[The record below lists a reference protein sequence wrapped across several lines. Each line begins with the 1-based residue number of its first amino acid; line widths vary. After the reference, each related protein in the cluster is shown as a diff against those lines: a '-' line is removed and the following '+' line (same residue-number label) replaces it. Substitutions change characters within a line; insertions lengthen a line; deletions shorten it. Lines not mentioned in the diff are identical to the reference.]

1 MTPAAEVDKPL
12 VIAHR
17 GASGAEYENSLAAF
31 KKAGELGADGI
42 ELDIHATTD
51 GALIVHH
58 DPAVGGTVIARATAA
73 DISKLKLPNGEPV
86 PTLAQAFV
94 AAGPKLRVYVE
105 VKTLP
110 PQWDGQLFATLDAG
124 PNPGGYAVHAFDHR
138 IIQRLRRQRPK
149 LQAGVLSASYL
160 DDNVAPVR
168 AAGAQVLW
176 QDQAMIDAALVEEV
190 HDAGF
195 GVIAWTPN
203 EISDLS
209 RLAAQGVNGLCTNY
223 PDRARRVVDGL
234 T

>member
-1 MTPAAEVDKPL
+1 MKPL

-17 GASGAEYENSLAAF
+17 GASGVEYENSLSAF
-31 KKAGELGADGI
+31 RKAGTLGADGI

-58 DPAVGGTVIARATAA
+58 DPVIGGTVIARSAAA
-73 DISKLKLPNGEPV
+73 DIAKLKLPNGEPV

-110 PQWDGQLFATLDAG
+110 PQFDGQLFAAMDAG
-124 PNPGGYAVHAFDHR
+124 PNPAGYAVHAFDHR

-149 LQAGVLSASYL
+149 LSAGVLCASYL
-160 DDNVAPVR
+160 EDNVAPVR

-176 QDQAMIDAALVEEV
+176 EDQAMIDPALVEEV
-190 HDAGF
+190 QDAGF
-195 GVIAWTPN
+195 GIIAWTPN
-203 EISDLS
+203 ETADLT
-209 RLAAQGVNGLCTNY
+209 RLAAQHVDGLCTNY
-223 PDRARRVVDGL
+223 PDRARRVVDAL
-234 T
+234 K

>member
-1 MTPAAEVDKPL
+1 MTKPL

-17 GASGAEYENSLAAF
+17 GASGVEYENSVAAF
-31 KKAGELGADGI
+31 KKAGQLGADGI

-58 DPAVGGTVIARATAA
+58 DPAIGGTVIARSSAA
-73 DISKLKLPNGEPV
+73 DIATLKLPNGEPV
-86 PTLAQAFV
+86 PTLAQAFA
-94 AAGPKLRVYVE
+94 AAGPTLRVYVE

-124 PNPGGYAVHAFDHR
+124 PNPAGYAVHAFDHR

-190 HDAGF
+190 QDAGF
-195 GVIAWTPN
+195 GIIAWTPN
-203 EISDLS
+203 EVTDLA
-209 RLAAQGVNGLCTNY
+209 RLASQGVNGLCTNY
-223 PDRARRVVDGL
+223 PDRARRVVDAL

>member
-1 MTPAAEVDKPL
+1 MSAAVKPL

-17 GASGAEYENSLAAF
+17 GASGVAYENSLAAF
-31 KKAGELGADGI
+31 KKAAELGADGI

-58 DPAVGGTVIARATAA
+58 DPAIGGAVIARSSAA
-73 DISKLKLPNGEPV
+73 DIAKLKLPNGEPV
-86 PTLAQAFV
+86 PTLEQAFL

-110 PQWDGQLFATLDAG
+110 PQWDGKLFATLDAG

-160 DDNVAPVR
+160 DDNVEPVR

-176 QDQAMIDAALVEEV
+176 EDQAMIDPALVEEV
-190 HDAGF
+190 QDAGF
-195 GVIAWTPN
+195 GLIAWTPN
-203 EISDLS
+203 EVADLT
-209 RLAAQGVNGLCTNY
+209 RLASQGVNGLCTNY
-223 PDRARRVVDGL
+223 PDRARRVVDAL
-234 T
+234 K

>member
-1 MTPAAEVDKPL
+1 MSRPL

-17 GASGAEYENSLAAF
+17 GASGVVYENSLAAF

-51 GALIVHH
+51 GVLIVHH
-58 DPAVGGTVIARATAA
+58 DPAIGATVIASSTAA
-73 DISKLKLPNGEPV
+73 DIAKLTLPNGEPV
-86 PTLAQAFV
+86 PTLAQAFG

-110 PQWDGQLFATLDAG
+110 PQWDGNLFAALDAG
-124 PNPGGYAVHAFDHR
+124 PNPAGYAVHAFDHR

-149 LQAGVLSASYL
+149 LSAGVLSASYL

-168 AAGAQVLW
+168 AAGAQMLW

-190 HDAGF
+190 QDAGF

-203 EISDLS
+203 EVSDLS

-223 PDRARRVVDGL
+223 PDRARRVVDAIA
-234 T
+234 

>member
-1 MTPAAEVDKPL
+1 MSPALKPL

-17 GASGAEYENSLAAF
+17 GASGVAYENSLAAF
-31 KKAGELGADGI
+31 KKAAELGADGI

-58 DPAVGGTVIARATAA
+58 DPAIGGTLIARSSAA
-73 DISKLKLPNGEPV
+73 DIAKLKLPNGEPV
-86 PTLAQAFV
+86 PTLEQAFL

-110 PQWDGQLFATLDAG
+110 PQWDGKLFATLDAG

-160 DDNVAPVR
+160 DDNVEPVR

-176 QDQAMIDAALVEEV
+176 EDQAMIDPALVEEV
-190 HDAGF
+190 QDAGF
-195 GVIAWTPN
+195 GLIAWTPN
-203 EISDLS
+203 EVADLT
-209 RLAAQGVNGLCTNY
+209 RLASQGVNGLCTNY
-223 PDRARRVVDGL
+223 PDRARRVVDAL
-234 T
+234 K

>member
-1 MTPAAEVDKPL
+1 VTVTAKPL

-31 KKAGELGADGI
+31 KKAGGLGADGI

-58 DPAVGGTVIARATAA
+58 DPAINGTVIARSTAA
-73 DISKLKLPNGEPV
+73 DIAKLKLPNGEPV

-94 AAGPKLRVYVE
+94 AAGEKLRVYVE

-110 PQWDGQLFATLDAG
+110 PQWDGHLFAALDAG

-149 LQAGVLSASYL
+149 LPAGVLSASYL

-168 AAGAQVLW
+168 AAGAQMLW

-190 HDAGF
+190 QDAGF

-203 EISDLS
+203 EISDLT

-223 PDRARRVVDGL
+223 PDRARRVVDAL
-234 T
+234 A

>member
-1 MTPAAEVDKPL
+1 MSRPL

-17 GASGAEYENSLAAF
+17 GASGVVYENSLAAF

-51 GALIVHH
+51 GVLIVHH
-58 DPAVGGTVIARATAA
+58 DPAIGATVIARSTAA
-73 DISKLKLPNGEPV
+73 DIAKLTLPNGDPV
-86 PTLAQAFV
+86 PTLAQAFG

-110 PQWDGQLFATLDAG
+110 PQWDGNLFAALDAG
-124 PNPGGYAVHAFDHR
+124 PNPAGYAVHAFDHR

-149 LQAGVLSASYL
+149 LSAGVLSASYL

-168 AAGAQVLW
+168 AAGAQMLW

-190 HDAGF
+190 QDAGF

-203 EISDLS
+203 EVSDLS

-223 PDRARRVVDGL
+223 PDRARRVVDAIA
-234 T
+234 

>member
-1 MTPAAEVDKPL
+1 PRPPKSTSRSSSRTGARRARNTRTPSPPS
-12 VIAHR
+12 R
-17 GASGAEYENSLAAF
+17 RPGNW
-31 KKAGELGADGI
+31 
-42 ELDIHATTD
+42 
-51 GALIVHH
+51 
-58 DPAVGGTVIARATAA
+58 ARTGSSSTSTPRPTAA

>member
-1 MTPAAEVDKPL
+1 MTRPL

-17 GASGAEYENSLAAF
+17 GASGVEYENSLTAF
-31 KKAGELGADGI
+31 KKAGQLGADGI

-51 GALIVHH
+51 GELIVHH
-58 DPAVGGTVIARATAA
+58 DPAIGGVVIARSTAA
-73 DISKLKLPNGEPV
+73 DIAKLKLPNGEAV
-86 PTLAQAFV
+86 PTLAQAFL

-110 PQWDGQLFATLDAG
+110 PQWDGKLFAALDAG

-149 LQAGVLSASYL
+149 LSAGVLSASYL

-190 HDAGF
+190 QDAGF
-195 GVIAWTPN
+195 AVIAWTPN
-203 EISDLS
+203 ELTDLS
-209 RLAAQGVNGLCTNY
+209 RLASQGVNGLCTNY
-223 PDRARRVVDGL
+223 PDRGRRVVDAIA
-234 T
+234 

>member
-1 MTPAAEVDKPL
+1 MTTPL

-17 GASGAEYENSLAAF
+17 GASGVEYENSLAAF
-31 KKAGELGADGI
+31 RRAGELGADGI

-58 DPAVGGTVIARATAA
+58 DPAVAGTFIPRATGAA
-73 DISKLKLPNGEPV
+73 IAALRLPNGEPV
-86 PTLAQAFV
+86 PTLAQALE
-94 AAGPKLRVYVE
+94 AAGQLRVFVE

-110 PQWDGQLFATLDAG
+110 PGWDGQLFAVLDAG
-124 PNPGGYAVHAFDHR
+124 PNPAGYAVHAFDHR
-138 IIQRLRRQRPK
+138 IIQRLRRQRPQ
-149 LQAGVLSASYL
+149 LQAGVLSSSYL
-160 DDNVAPVR
+160 DDNVEPIR

-176 QDQAMIDAALVEEV
+176 EDHAMIDPALVEEV
-190 HDAGF
+190 QDAGF
-195 GVIAWTPN
+195 GLYAWTPN

-209 RLAAQGVNGLCTNY
+209 RLASLGVNGLCTNY